1 MTCAGCFHHSLYYY
15 CIFSFFFFFFTPES
29 TLNDGAGCGSIRWP
43 HIRMPLL
50 FLAVLHEKKKKKK
63 AESFVIDFFFPLP
76 RLQITLPLIPL
87 GARREKRGQLHLRL
101 PNKCI
106 TVWVLCPGLSGP
118 LTWNVPM
125 RQSGATGAWRLA
137 AVRDNLLWGGGEGLS
152 TPLVTTFS
160 KTPRHARAM
169 WHDGRVSKQLLS
181 TSNICGFIVWACL
194 TIPAWLTQ
202 RVECC
207 EILFSPKG
215 RKFHFYQEKVMSNVP
230 ASQEMH
236 QRT

>member
-1 MTCAGCFHHSLYYY
+1 MFSPLTLLLLYFFRVYFEWWSGMWVNKMTTHKNASSFSCCAS
-15 CIFSFFFFFFTPES
+15 
-29 TLNDGAGCGSIRWP
+29 WK
-43 HIRMPLL
+43 
-50 FLAVLHEKKKKKK
+50 KKKKKK